1 MPFSSCYR
9 AYNVSV
15 NHFHTW
21 QIVMP
26 LSIYVWISI
35 EHLSFTFSMSW
46 NISENSFN
54 VKSFASIS
62 SSGITS
68 SFSYT
73 TFLIHVDLCLPEF
86 LWPHVQCLLN
96 GSSANN
102 PGSAISFITLFNP
115 IRILLL
121 TLLLVIFLLH
131 FQLYGSNSLF
141 PISVFIKY
149 MRETRK
155 RYNYHFFC
163 LCISWIRTVLFN

>member
-1 MPFSSCYR
+1 MTNCHAPF
-9 AYNVSV
+9 
-15 NHFHTW
+15 
-21 QIVMP
+21 
-26 LSIYVWISI
+26 YVWISL
-35 EHLSFTFSMSW
+35 EHLSFTFSMSR

-54 VKSFASIS
+54 VKTFASIS

-73 TFLIHVDLCLPEF
+73 TFLIHVCLTEL

-102 PGSAISFITLFNP
+102 PGSATFFITLFNP
-115 IRILLL
+115 IRILPL

-131 FQLYGSNSLF
+131 FQLCGSNSLF
-141 PISVFIKY
+141 PLSIFIKY

-155 RYNYHFFC
+155 
-163 LCISWIRTVLFN
+163 

>member
-1 MPFSSCYR
+1 M
-9 AYNVSV
+9 SV

-21 QIVMP
+21 QIVML
-26 LSIYVWISI
+26 LSIYVWISV

-62 SSGITS
+62 SSGIAS

-96 GSSANN
+96 ASSANN

-121 TLLLVIFLLH
+121 TLLFVIFFAALSTLWVK
-131 FQLYGSNSLF
+131 FPLSIINFYKTYEGDKETIQLSFFLF
-141 PISVFIKY
+141 VHQLNKDCVI
-149 MRETRK
+149 
-155 RYNYHFFC
+155 
-163 LCISWIRTVLFN
+163 